1 MKHVTVLKEESI
13 NGLNIKPEGV
23 YVDATLGGGGHSLAI
38 LEQLTTG
45 HLYCFDK
52 DVYAIERAMERL
64 SKYNNFTI
72 INSSFFNLIDEL
84 AKLGVTSIDGIL
96 FDLGLSS
103 FQIDDESRGFSYLTN
118 NKLDMRM
125 DQSQEISAHTL
136 VNELEL
142 QELTDIFRNYG
153 EERNA
158 YQISKQIIKNRPIN
172 TTKDLVDITD
182 RVNARQ
188 KGHSA
193 KRVFQALRIAVN
205 DEVNELKSVLRDAI
219 SILNPKGRIVVI
231 SFHSLE
237 DRITKQTFRDY
248 SIDKT
253 PKGLIDFNAPKP
265 ILKLINRKPVIPTD
279 LEIELNSRSRSAK
292 LRVGERNDD

>member
-125 DQSQEISAHTL
+125 DQSQEISAYTL